1 MYVENKKNIPDYDH
15 PFNVTII
22 NDNSAIPR
30 RGSVLEE
37 RVNYLC
43 IFVGG
48 KGRDNKL
55 IKKETKE
62 EFVSEFGEPNMQK
75 YGQPILNAWASVVD
89 AYSHAWC
96 MRVMPLDACYS
107 NIIVSAKY
115 KVAEGNNFEVKLV
128 SKSEMALNN
137 GEHLQSV
144 MDQERNDEEDEA
156 GYKTI
161 PLFAIRS
168 LGRGVYGNSLRIRLT
183 NVFRKKSVVD
193 YRPYRL
199 EILDIENGNTVVEAF
214 DGCLY
219 DYAINSRSLI
229 LTDVLDGD
237 TIFSE
242 RLGIVVNEDAFEIL
256 YNEYAKMYEERI
268 GQPCPV
274 ENHRLFDPIFGLNN
288 NKTKQERIKIINDEL
303 ALDRLDGVP
312 LVGGNDGSFEGGI
325 DIEGELVEDLYIQAF
340 SGKLDKTIL
349 SPRRTPVKF
358 ILDANYPMAVKR
370 QIVDLAL
377 ARYDAFV
384 FLDAGI
390 IHTHDEGL
398 IFGGDTADLNYRIV
412 SKCYQHYQIRDP
424 FNGKKEAVTMTYHL
438 AQQLARHIELYGS
451 KTPFTG
457 ETYAVLTGAVKNSIL
472 PVLDEWDEEMKE
484 QLYDVRLN
492 YYEAL
497 AENVF
502 ARGTQQTA
510 QDLDSDLSEEHNM
523 IMLLEIKDI
532 AEKETIKKR
541 YNFAEPEDRQLFTE
555 ILNER
560 IKPYKDM
567 VRSIDVLY
575 DMTPEEEAR
584 SVLHCY
590 VEVTFKTIAKSSIVE
605 LNINPRVTF

>member
-15 PFNVTII
+15 PFNVTLI
-22 NDNSAIPR
+22 NDNSTITP
-30 RGSVLEE
+30 RGSVLED

-43 IFVGG
+43 IFIGG

-55 IKKETKE
+55 IKKETKAD
-62 EFVSEFGEPNMQK
+62 FISEFGEPNMQK

-115 KVAEGNNFEVKLV
+115 KIAEGNNLEIKLV

-137 GEHLQSV
+137 GDQMESI

-161 PLFAIRS
+161 PLFAIRA

-183 NVFRKKSVVD
+183 NIFRKKSVID

-199 EILDIENGNTVVEAF
+199 EILDVEQGNTVVESF

-219 DYAINSRSLI
+219 DHAINSRSMI
-229 LTDVLDGD
+229 FNDILDGEV
-237 TIFSE
+237 TYSE
-242 RLGIVVNEDAFEIL
+242 RLGMIVNEEAFEFL
-256 YNEYAKMYEERI
+256 YNEYKKMFDERI

-288 NKTKQERIKIINDEL
+288 NKTKQDRVKIINDEL

-312 LVGGNDGSFEGGI
+312 LVGGNDGAFENGI
-325 DIEGELVEDLYIQAF
+325 DLEGEVVEDLYIKAF
-340 SGKLDKTIL
+340 SGQFDKSVL

-358 ILDANYPMAVKR
+358 ILDANYPLAVKR
-370 QIVDLAL
+370 QIVNLAI

-384 FLDAGI
+384 YLDAGI
-390 IHTHDEGL
+390 IHTNEEAMV
-398 IFGGDTADLNYRIV
+398 FGGDTADLNYRIV

-424 FNGKKEAVTMTYHL
+424 FNGKKETVTMTYHL

-457 ETYAVLTGAVKNSIL
+457 EAYSVLTGAVKNSIM
-472 PVLDEWDEEMKE
+472 PILDEWNEDVKE

-497 AENVF
+497 GENIF
-502 ARGTQQTA
+502 ARGTQRTA
-510 QDLDSDLSEEHNM
+510 QDLESDLSEEHNM

-532 AEKETIKKR
+532 AERETIKRR

-555 ILNER
+555 VLNER
-560 IKPYKDM
+560 IRDYKDM
-567 VRSIDVLY
+567 VREIEVIY
-575 DMTPEEEAR
+575 DMSAEEEVR
-584 SVLHCY
+584 SILHCY
-590 VEVTFKTIAKSSIVE
+590 VEVTFRSIAKSSIVE
-605 LNINPRVTF
+605 LNINPRINF